1 MDPPK
6 LWEFPPNPPF
16 FCCSWGSL
24 HMKRVPKRGG
34 TAPNPPRGPQI
45 HPRDPP
51 GSEWGSGG
59 FGEAQE
65 NPEILLWEP
74 RDVLELHRG
83 EGSQKGENGPKSILG
98 TPNSLWGPQIHLGDS
113 KSLLETTLDQSRAQ
127 ENPKILNRCCSRN
140 WVMSGSHTEVRGGS
154 QRELNRPQIHS
165 RDPKSLGGPPKPS
178 GGSEQALPAA
188 LQLLPLL
195 LLPASEPF
203 GFGAQELNHVHGDP
217 NCVQPVHLGIPK
229 THE

>member
-65 NPEILLWEP
+65 NP
-74 RDVLELHRG
+74 
-83 EGSQKGENGPKSILG
+83 
-98 TPNSLWGPQIHLGDS
+98 
-113 KSLLETTLDQSRAQ
+113 
-127 ENPKILNRCCSRN
+127 KILNCCCSRN

-195 LLPASEPF
+195 LLPAPEPF